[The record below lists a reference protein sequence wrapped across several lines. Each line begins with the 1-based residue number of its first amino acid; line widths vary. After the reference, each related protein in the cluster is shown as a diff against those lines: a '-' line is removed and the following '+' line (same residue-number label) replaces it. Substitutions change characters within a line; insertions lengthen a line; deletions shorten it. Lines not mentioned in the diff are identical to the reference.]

1 MQSLCDDREVRPVP
15 GEVLHFSEDPTIEV
29 FVPHVPVTAKG
40 EESLVWA
47 VDDVNAPSYWFPRE
61 CPRVCAW
68 LGAGTRAEDR
78 ERILGVGGS
87 ERLHAIEYGWL
98 RAVLGAKL
106 YAYRLPANGFRP
118 LGDPEPYA
126 WVASE
131 TVRPLAPPHAVGDL
145 IALHG
150 DADIELRLVPSLA
163 RLWAEVKRSTLRFSG
178 IRLHNAG
185 IG

>member
-1 MQSLCDDREVRPVP
+1 MIAVLRPVP
-15 GEVLHFSEDPTIEV
+15 GELLHFSEDPTIDV
-29 FVPHVPVTAKG
+29 FVPHVPATAKV
-40 EESLVWA
+40 SVPLVWA
-47 VDDVNAPSYWFPRE
+47 VDGVNAPSYWFPRE

-68 LGAGTRAEDR
+68 MGAGTRAEDR
-78 ERILGVGGS
+78 KRILGAGGS
-87 ERLHAIEYGWL
+87 ERMHAIEYAWL
-98 RAVLGAKL
+98 QAVLEAQL
-106 YAYRLPANGFRP
+106 YAYRLPADAFRP
-118 LGDPEPYA
+118 IGEPLPYA

-131 TVRPLAPPHAVGDL
+131 AVRPLAPPEAVGDL

-163 RLWAEVKRSTLRFSG
+163 RVWAEVKVSTLRFSG